1 MITTPSLVT
10 LGGLFQHC
18 QHITDV
24 NLSNNRLG
32 GGAQAGGGER
42 DLVDGFLLKFFT
54 ELWRPR
60 RLDLSYNSFTDE
72 CLYPVI
78 KYIFANHE
86 CKLEHFNL
94 ENNRLSPFAS
104 RTVLKAYSISP
115 NRASIN
121 FKFGPLPLSLENL
134 RAGFI
139 TAQDQA
145 SIAVVA
151 AHGPLSDESL
161 DMGASRSRADSQ
173 NQTGDG
179 QGP

>member
-1 MITTPSLVT
+1 M
-10 LGGLFQHC
+10 
-18 QHITDV
+18 
-24 NLSNNRLG
+24 
-32 GGAQAGGGER
+32 
-42 DLVDGFLLKFFT
+42 
-54 ELWRPR
+54 
-60 RLDLSYNSFTDE
+60 
-72 CLYPVI
+72 I

-139 TAQDQA
+139 TKQDQA
-145 SIAVVA
+145 INKV
-151 AHGPLSDESL
+151 
-161 DMGASRSRADSQ
+161 
-173 NQTGDG
+173 
-179 QGP
+179 